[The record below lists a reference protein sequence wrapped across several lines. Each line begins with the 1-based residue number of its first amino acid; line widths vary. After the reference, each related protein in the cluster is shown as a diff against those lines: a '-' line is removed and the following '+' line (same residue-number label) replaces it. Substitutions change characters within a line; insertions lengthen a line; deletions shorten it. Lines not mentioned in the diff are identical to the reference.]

1 MQDADALHQRAKTL
15 LRKIETER
23 KLTYGQVGL
32 TRNELDLFRNIKG
45 RLLPLEKLR
54 ELVAHLEGFI
64 DPGKT

>member
-45 RLLPLEKLR
+45 RLLPLEKLQ
-54 ELVAHLEGFI
+54 ELVARLEGFI